1 MVQVNSMSQSQ
12 ERRGL
17 NGVEVIRS
25 AEKARVLVDP
35 MRREIVRLLAQRAM
49 TENELADTLGLSDP
63 SVGHHLKILT
73 QSGLI
78 RVVRK
83 EVEQHGIVQKFYETK
98 AMAHFVDPQAMPL
111 EVERYFMPVSLE
123 RARGIVAALSM
134 VVSEPEQVSSE
145 QLEQFTKVLALAVM
159 DVAPRYVKQ
168 WEGDREKLIIRIYRD
183 ALNHLMEKPKMLP
196 ESIRRLLLE
205 ANK

>member
-1 MVQVNSMSQSQ
+1 VHLDATCRSP
-12 ERRGL
+12 ERRNL
-17 NGVEVIRS
+17 NGVEVIKS
-25 AEKARVLVDP
+25 PEKAKVLVDP

-49 TENELADTLGLSDP
+49 TENELAEALGLSDP

-83 EVEQHGIVQKFYETK
+83 EVEHHGIVQKYYETK
-98 AMAHFVDPQAMPL
+98 ALAHFVDPQAMPV

-123 RARGIVAALSM
+123 RARGIVAALS
-134 VVSEPEQVSSE
+134 VVSGQPEQVSTE
-145 QLEQFTKVLALAVM
+145 DLEQFAGVLALAVVE
-159 DVAPRYVKQ
+159 VAPKYVKH
-168 WEGDREKLIIRIYRD
+168 WGGDREELIIRIYRD
-183 ALNHLMEKPKMLP
+183 ALTRLRDKPKMLP
-196 ESIRRLLLE
+196 ESVRGLLPE